1 MLQGRQLLLGADR
14 DQHVPR
20 ADRGLQWRIG
30 QECSVMA
37 AEGEHECPGCLAHIR
52 LLQRAPGEPGQ
63 AVDPPG
69 RLWPRNNPARFRR
82 ADSAVTNVAAVP
94 RPGLTRGSVGKS
106 MAER

>member
-1 MLQGRQLLLGADR
+1 LLLGADR

-52 LLQRAPGEPGQ
+52 LLQGAPGEPGARAHRYFLQ
-63 AVDPPG
+63 AE
-69 RLWPRNNPARFRR
+69 LQ
-82 ADSAVTNVAAVP
+82 AAVMHHHVEELHH
-94 RPGLTRGSVGKS
+94 RPGPAVGEHEGECPGMRRWRETS
-106 MAER
+106 